1 MLGADQALKDGDRQ
15 AKMYYRQGRH
25 QNTNLL
31 IYMENLY
38 QIFRTKQI
46 FKLHSLSSPPRVK
59 PHDKPSLVGRVKK
72 KTKKNLDNVK
82 VNYVSL
88 TRPWDAQTVG

>member
-1 MLGADQALKDGDRQ
+1 MPGADQALKDGDRQ
-15 AKMYYRQGRH
+15 AKMYYRQSRH

-31 IYMENLY
+31 IYVENLY

-59 PHDKPSLVGRVKK
+59 PHDKPSLVGRGKK
-72 KTKKNLDNVK
+72 KKKNLDNVI

-88 TRPWDAQTVG
+88 TRPWDAQTAG